1 MNSRTESVS
10 YKNQIAKSNTT
21 ARPTQR
27 SFGNFRVWLT
37 RHHRLALSAL
47 SVFSVLL
54 LWFLITALHLVP
66 ALFLPSPQAV
76 WQKFLEVSQQ
86 GFMKATLW
94 QHLAVS
100 ISRVLFAL
108 LAAIAIGVPVGLWM
122 GLNKYARAVL
132 DPLVELLRPIPP
144 LAYLPLLVIWFG
156 IGETT
161 KILLIFSRF
170 WHR

>member
-54 LWFLITALHLVP
+54 LSLIH
-66 ALFLPSPQAV
+66 
-76 WQKFLEVSQQ
+76 
-86 GFMKATLW
+86 
-94 QHLAVS
+94 
-100 ISRVLFAL
+100 ISE
-108 LAAIAIGVPVGLWM
+108 PT
-122 GLNKYARAVL
+122 
-132 DPLVELLRPIPP
+132 RP
-144 LAYLPLLVIWFG
+144 Y
-156 IGETT
+156 
-161 KILLIFSRF
+161 
-170 WHR
+170 